1 MELYPD
7 IRDTKIISTLR
18 KLGLP
23 ILGDNESD
31 VSNSINN
38 PIRRLALHIH
48 EVRVSHP
55 ITKEILTLRADIP
68 ASFRRIIYDESD
80 LSNLKINQLSSDEK
94 KDSDTDQIYMPHRQS
109 IVVSI
114 SDYLNSNNPPT
125 NKNVQNF
132 KSLASTSS
140 SSLNRKKKK

>member
-18 KLGLP
+18 KLGFP

-31 VSNSINN
+31 LSNSINN

-68 ASFRRIIYDESD
+68 ASFRRMIDDEPD
-80 LSNLKINQLSSDEK
+80 SNILKINPLSSDEK
-94 KDSDTDQIYMPHRQS
+94 ENSDTDQMYTPNKQS

-125 NKNVQNF
+125 NKNLQNF
-132 KSLASTSS
+132 RSLAFS